1 MTTSTM
7 ATDLTTTRTTLA
19 DLARQAATGDVE
31 AFAALYDRSVDDV
44 WRTAR
49 GSGAGAGEAE
59 EAVLV
64 AYVELWRRAGEPEVQ
79 CRPVLWLMETVHRAV
94 RGVPRAA

>member
-7 ATDLTTTRTTLA
+7 TNPRTTSRTVA

-59 EAVLV
+59 EAVLA